1 MLNYHLLYRC
11 MNCGSHRTRVP
22 FNELLEDI
30 KREVKEFKDQAYF
43 LHCERCIDFSI
54 VFELE

>member
-1 MLNYHLLYRC
+1 